1 MQVILQQQAIY
12 LKGLGFNQKLCYSD
26 SNMISRGFGKNKNI
40 IARGFGTITILA
52 DIWRK
57 VINFRLILSSRK

>member
-1 MQVILQQQAIY
+1 
-12 LKGLGFNQKLCYSD
+12 
-26 SNMISRGFGKNKNI
+26 MISRGFGKNGNI
-40 IARGFGTITILA
+40 VSRGFGAVGILA